1 MSARCSAQALAVMS
15 ALAGEPAAWRHGY
28 DLAAETG
35 LRPGTLYPVLVWLA
49 DQQLVA
55 ARWSGGEPR
64 RHQYRLTAAGLAVAG
79 IAVPGTVVPGAAPT
93 GPAAPGA
100 RHRPASRR
108 RLAVPRPVS
117 GAGA

>member
-15 ALAGEPAAWRHGY
+15 ALAGEPAAWRYGY

-35 LRPGTLYPVLVWLA
+35 LRPGTLYPVLLRLA

-64 RHQYRLTAAGLAVAG
+64 RHQYRLTAAGLAVG
-79 IAVPGTVVPGAAPT
+79 IAVPAEAPT

-100 RHRPASRR
+100 RNRPASRR

>member
-15 ALAGEPAAWRHGY
+15 ALAGEPAAWRHSY

-35 LRPGTLYPVLVWLA
+35 LRPGTLYPVLVRLA
-49 DQQLVA
+49 DQQLVV

-79 IAVPGTVVPGAAPT
+79 IAVPGAAPA
-93 GPAAPGA
+93 GPAAPGARGA

-117 GAGA
+117 GVGA